1 MSDEIHRPN
10 QQSVRGTDSNSLLR
24 LYDQATLIV
33 AKSLSQQERVRAG
46 KTAQR
51 IADELRK
58 RSIVAG
64 GQGAAA
70 VLNRTETKD
79 GV

>member
-1 MSDEIHRPN
+1 MSDEIVKLN

-33 AKSLSQQERVRAG
+33 ARSLSVQERARAG
-46 KTAQR
+46 KTAER

-58 RSIVAG
+58 RSIAAG
-64 GQGAAA
+64 GQGATAVPGGAA
-70 VLNRTETKD
+70 TK

>member
-1 MSDEIHRPN
+1 MSDEILKLNR
-10 QQSVRGTDSNSLLR
+10 QSVRGTDSNSLLR

-33 AKSLSQQERVRAG
+33 ANSLSLQARARAG
-46 KTAQR
+46 KTAER

-58 RSIVAG
+58 RSVTAG
-64 GQGAAA
+64 ARGALA
-70 VLNRTETKD
+70 VLDRAATK